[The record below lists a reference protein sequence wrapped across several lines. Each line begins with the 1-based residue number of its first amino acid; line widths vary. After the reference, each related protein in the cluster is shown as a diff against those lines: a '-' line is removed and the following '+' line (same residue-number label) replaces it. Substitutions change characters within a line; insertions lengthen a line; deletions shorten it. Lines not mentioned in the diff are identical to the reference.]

1 VAVGIEADQKVFQFY
16 GVGVLPAR
24 RCGTSLD
31 HGVLLV
37 KYMYINI
44 HVYVYVFWVL
54 DGGRPRALLS
64 CNPTSNKFDAYSPDS
79 AVVDEETVGLPEV
92 AEPLPVFEG
101 EKENSMSDQ
110 ITVAFD
116 F

>member
-1 VAVGIEADQKVFQFY
+1 V
-16 GVGVLPAR
+16 
-24 RCGTSLD
+24 
-31 HGVLLV
+31 
-37 KYMYINI
+37 
-44 HVYVYVFWVL
+44 
-54 DGGRPRALLS
+54 
-64 CNPTSNKFDAYSPDS
+64 YSPDS